1 VPGDL
6 IVKIVKDLA
15 TKPVNQIVEEVD
27 ELTYDG
33 FSADQILKQYFLMVI
48 EDEQVP
54 VKSQSRIL
62 EKIADCERKI
72 VEGTRDD
79 LVLYDLFCGS
89 QKILKSID

>member
-1 VPGDL
+1 
-6 IVKIVKDLA
+6 
-15 TKPVNQIVEEVD
+15 
-27 ELTYDG
+27 
-33 FSADQILKQYFLMVI
+33 MVI